1 MTRSS
6 NSGDLTVNWT
16 FFDVPTPSVFRISI
30 PQALMEDIEDVDALK
45 LLFAKEMIKK
55 YNVIPILNS
64 GFKLC
69 LVSNRVSAAD
79 CLTPGWMDLVEKRLL
94 WHPSD
99 ISKSPP
105 LEDETLLHVVVQ
117 ASQRTTSI
125 NWFFLSPEKPCCIYS
140 ERPFSDFVDLNMSQ
154 LRALFA
160 VDIER
165 ECGLKPV
172 INSHFQ
178 FYRIDTEIDMVDAE
192 ETKWE
197 DVTMHQIK
205 RANQI
210 PLLSGLLEQ
219 DCVHLVIAAEL
230 EENQINPLQSQ
241 LQRFN
246 QLFDTSF
253 RPPSTSAQRPILSQR
268 FLPYPTYYDERCSL
282 LLQDQTSSTSQPDIL
297 PGPDTG
303 PVSGAVEPAIG
314 HYSPSTSHS
323 PSPIVPFNYICP
335 LEKRHDCVT
344 FLAET
349 RSIPKEP
356 IVVKFVSTYGL
367 AAHQFLAKLDHAPRL
382 RYFGPLPGGE
392 SPIVPLLNAPPGLC
406 LDPLRM
412 VPLRMVV
419 MDFVESIERPP
430 PNAYQS
436 VKAVLEKLHQAGLVF
451 GDLRP
456 NNILFNKNNEVQF
469 IDFNWA
475 GYEIDVP
482 AIPHGEKAAYY
493 PYDINMVA
501 GIPWHP
507 DVRPLS
513 AIRAIHDNHM
523 LERLNFRT

>member
-6 NSGDLTVNWT
+6 NSRDLTVNWT

-30 PQALMEDIEDVDALK
+30 PQALMEDIEDADALK

-69 LVSNRVSAAD
+69 LVSSLFLPSLTAVFTTPSGLESRSAAD

-172 INSHFQ
+172 INSKFQ

-205 RANQI
+205 RTNQI

-230 EENQINPLQSQ
+230 EDNQINPLQSQ
-241 LQRFN
+241 LKRFN
-246 QLFDTSF
+246 YHSV
-253 RPPSTSAQRPILSQR
+253 LSQR
-268 FLPYPTYYDERCSL
+268 LLLYPTYYDERCSL
-282 LLQDQTSSTSQPDIL
+282 LLQEQTRSTSQPDIL

-367 AAHQFLAKLDHAPRL
+367 AAHQFLAKLGHAPRL

-392 SPIVPLLNAPPGLC
+392 SPIVPLLDAPPGIC
-406 LDPLRM
+406 LD
-412 VPLRMVV
+412 PLRMVV

-456 NNILFNKNNEVQF
+456 NNILFDKKNEVQF

-482 AIPHGEKAAYY
+482 AIPHGEIAAYY
-493 PYDINMVA
+493 PYDINMAA

-513 AIRAIHDNHM
+513 AIRVIHDKHM
-523 LERLNFRT
+523 LERLNFRI